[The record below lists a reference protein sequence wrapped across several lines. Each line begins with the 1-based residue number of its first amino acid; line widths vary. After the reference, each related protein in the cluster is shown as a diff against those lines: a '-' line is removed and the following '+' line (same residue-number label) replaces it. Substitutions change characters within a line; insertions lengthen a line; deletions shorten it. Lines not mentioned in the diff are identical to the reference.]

1 MNRILL
7 LAVAFVFFSV
17 LNLFAQIRVD
27 TSNLKA
33 DINLKDGW
41 TPKGSIGI
49 NLSQFAFENWTQGGE
64 NSVSFSSIGNLGLY
78 FKSKEWFLA
87 NRLKIAYGLS
97 KTSDKFY
104 VTDNELRLEN
114 VLIRNF
120 GWSLNPYFS
129 NEVRTGIVNGYD
141 YKVTPEQQITAFF
154 DPGYINQSLGF
165 IYTKKGFNTRL
176 GVGLQET
183 FTNKFN
189 SYTDDVNTTDIEK
202 FRIDTGIESVTE
214 ANYEFME
221 NMMYTGRLRLF
232 SRFKSLDVWDVNWDN
247 IITAK
252 INDYFNVNFNFNYIY
267 QLDQSVKSQYKE
279 TLSLGFSYV
288 LF

>member
-1 MNRILL
+1 MAKIIISCLVL
-7 LAVAFVFFSV
+7 FIATT
-17 LNLFAQIRVD
+17 LNLSAQIQTD
-27 TSNLKA
+27 TSKLKA
-33 DINLKDGW
+33 DVTLKDGW

-64 NSVSFSSIGNLGLY
+64 NSVSFSAIGNLALY
-78 FKSKEWFLA
+78 FKSKGWFLA

-97 KTSDKFY
+97 KTPDNFY

-114 VLIRNF
+114 VLIRDF
-120 GWSLNPYFS
+120 GWALNPYFS

-165 IYTKKGFNTRL
+165 IYAKKNFNTRF

-189 SYTDDVNTTDIEK
+189 SYSDDVNTTDIEK
-202 FRIDTGIESVTE
+202 FRLDTGIESVTE

-232 SRFKSLDVWDVNWDN
+232 SRFNSLDVWDVNWDN
-247 IITAK
+247 IVTAK

-279 TLSLGFSYV
+279 NLSLGFSYV
-288 LF
+288 IF